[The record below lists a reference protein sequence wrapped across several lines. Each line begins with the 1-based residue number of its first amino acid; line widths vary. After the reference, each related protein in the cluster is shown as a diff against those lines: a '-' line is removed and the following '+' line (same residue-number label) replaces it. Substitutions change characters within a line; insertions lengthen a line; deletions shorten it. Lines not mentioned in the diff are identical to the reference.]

1 VPYRENVLTVSMQ
14 LLLQKLAEQAATK

>member
-1 VPYRENVLTVSMQ
+1 VPYRENALTVSMQ